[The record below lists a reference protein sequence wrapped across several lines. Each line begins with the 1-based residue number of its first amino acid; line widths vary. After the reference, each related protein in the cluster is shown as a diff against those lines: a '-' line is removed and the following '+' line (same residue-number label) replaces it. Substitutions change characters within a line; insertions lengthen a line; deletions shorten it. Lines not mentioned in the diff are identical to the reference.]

1 MSSVHGGRLVAKA
14 LKAAGVEVIFT
25 LCGGHI
31 LPIYDGCLD
40 EGIRIID
47 MRHEQA
53 AVHAADAWARLT
65 GRPGVAVVTAGPGV
79 TDSVTGV
86 ANAFRA
92 NSPVLVIGGQGPF
105 AQLGRGSLQEMDHVA
120 VMQPITKWAGAVY
133 ETERIPEF
141 IEVALRHAWSG
152 RPGPVFLEIPLD
164 VLFRFVDERHVN
176 FPRFDRPVPRP
187 GPAKAALEQAVGM
200 LGEAER
206 PVVMAG
212 SAVRWCN
219 AYSALARFVA
229 DLDLPLFTNG
239 MARGTL
245 PPDSPQ
251 FFQHARRKAFAQTDL
266 LILVGGEFDF
276 RLRFGQEIAATARVI
291 HVDLEPTVIGHNRP
305 VDLGLVGD
313 IGEILEAWRQG
324 MQARFPGRRFTAWR
338 EALRAVEAEQAAF
351 WEQGKDATDVPI
363 HPLRLCHELARFID
377 ERTIVIGDGGDIVA
391 AASRVLPVYRPE
403 NWMDPGPFGCLGI
416 GAPFA
421 IAAQLAYPDRRV
433 LVLFGDGAFGFN
445 GFEFDTA
452 VRFGLPIMGVVANDA
467 AWSQIRRPQIE
478 MLGEAR
484 AVATAL
490 APTRY
495 DRVVEA
501 LGGYGELVER
511 PEEIRPA
518 LERMAA
524 ARRPAC
530 LNVRTQP
537 LPPGVL
543 SARYF

>member
-1 MSSVHGGRLVAKA
+1 MADVHGGRLVAKA

-47 MRHEQA
+47 VRHEQA

-120 VMQPITKWAGAVY
+120 VMRPITKWAGAVY

-141 IEVALRHAWSG
+141 IAVALRHALSG
-152 RPGPVFLEIPLD
+152 RPGPVFLEIPID
-164 VLFRFVDERHVN
+164 VLFRFVDERQVA
-176 FPRFDRPVPRP
+176 FPRFAPVPRP
-187 GPAKAALEQAVGM
+187 GPSKAALEQAAA
-200 LGEAER
+200 LLAAAER

-219 AYSALARFVA
+219 AYTALARFVEA
-229 DLDLPLFTNG
+229 LDLPLFTNG

-245 PPDSPQ
+245 PPDAPQ
-251 FFQHARRKAFAQTDL
+251 FFQHARRKAFATTDL

-276 RLRFGQEIAATARVI
+276 RLRFGQEIAPEARVI
-291 HVDLEPTVIGHNRP
+291 HLDLEPTVIGHNRP
-305 VDLGLVGD
+305 VDLGMVGD
-313 IGEILEAWRQG
+313 IGLILEEWREA
-324 MQARFPGRRFTAWR
+324 MAARHPGRRWTAWR
-338 EALRAVEAEQAAF
+338 EALRAIEEGEAALWA
-351 WEQGKDATDVPI
+351 QGRDSPEVPI

-391 AASRVLPVYRPE
+391 AASRILPVYRPE
-403 NWMDPGPFGCLGI
+403 LWMDPGPFGCLGI
-416 GAPFA
+416 GLPFA
-421 IAAQLAYPDRRV
+421 IAAQLAHPDKRV

-452 VRFGLPIMGVVANDA
+452 VRFGLPIMSVVANDA

-478 MLGEAR
+478 MWGEAR

-501 LGGYGELVER
+501 FGGYGEQVER

-524 ARRPAC
+524 AGKPAC

-537 LPPGVL
+537 LPAGIL

>member
-105 AQLGRGSLQEMDHVA
+105 AQLGRGS
-120 VMQPITKWAGAVY
+120 
-133 ETERIPEF
+133 
-141 IEVALRHAWSG
+141 
-152 RPGPVFLEIPLD
+152 
-164 VLFRFVDERHVN
+164 
-176 FPRFDRPVPRP
+176 RFDRPVPRP

-530 LNVRTQP
+530 LNVRTRP